1 MVVDNAYHTVF
12 LFGGDMAD
20 FWTYHVP
27 SGKWSLLS
35 PDNEAEGGPPNWE
48 EKGGDGRSQ
57 DGGGRTAYQFIQVG
71 ILASSI
77 AYCLHCLLSN

>member
-48 EKGGDGRSQ
+48 ETVGARMEEGGQRTSVNRS
-57 DGGGRTAYQFIQVG
+57 GYWHLR
-71 ILASSI
+71 SI
-77 AYCLHCLLSN
+77 AYCLHCLLSVI